1 MKEMKIILND
11 REIVFP
17 LKKDLYEAIC
27 DNTEYLTELPPD
39 FLYLL
44 KQMIVPSYEK
54 ASLVIG
60 DAILEF
66 QMERYLLDYLSEQG
80 GRGCVFDDKQLHD
93 LHEVIRKT
101 IPYEKRPPSEKQ
113 INYVLRISEMLNID
127 IPVNVLKYSDSCSD
141 FIDKYQYEYQE
152 VERFYRELRSEANR
166 VSRWLIAFSLS
177 QRGDCL
183 ESIAERLGVV
193 REATVEKY
201 MVSYLSW
208 KESFLTMHESYQLGL
223 MDFIN
228 NILEVDFSDLK
239 IPPITVAD
247 IKER

>member
-113 INYVLRISEMLNID
+113 INYVLRISEMLNI
-127 IPVNVLKYSDSCSD
+127 
-141 FIDKYQYEYQE
+141 
-152 VERFYRELRSEANR
+152 
-166 VSRWLIAFSLS
+166 
-177 QRGDCL
+177 
-183 ESIAERLGVV
+183 
-193 REATVEKY
+193 
-201 MVSYLSW
+201 
-208 KESFLTMHESYQLGL
+208 
-223 MDFIN
+223 
-228 NILEVDFSDLK
+228 
-239 IPPITVAD
+239 
-247 IKER
+247 